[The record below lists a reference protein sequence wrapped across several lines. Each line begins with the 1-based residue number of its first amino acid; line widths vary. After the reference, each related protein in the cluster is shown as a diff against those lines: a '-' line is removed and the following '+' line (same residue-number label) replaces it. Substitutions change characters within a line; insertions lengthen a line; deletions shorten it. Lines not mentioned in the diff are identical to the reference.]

1 MLNCDR
7 CGLYAKGQASICV
20 KKYFK
25 QVTRED
31 YESLDET
38 YKMENK
44 YIISSGYESRYDS
57 ESIRLTGNLSTEK
70 ELRERHPWITN
81 IGNDVDNLCDDCIT
95 KMLIDREA
103 VGETNDTLINPFY
116 TSCCN
121 KLFED
126 VPHYKIFYDVA
137 IVDLFPYLSY
147 FKIINWNVYG
157 HINPKLIYI
166 REEDAFFSF
175 SPSLQCVI
183 CEDCIDKNRDKIN
196 SDVTM
201 IKVIKQQYFPYQYTL
216 ENLRSNCETYIDFPN
231 RGKELTLTSHDN
243 RYPRDIRKYRI
254 NYYYYK
260 SKKNNLLLKRELSLF
275 IAKRNLYLLRKYF
288 PISNDVMSCILKYF

>member
-1 MLNCDR
+1 MLNCDK
-7 CGLYAKGQASICV
+7 CGLYLGGQSSIR
-20 KKYFK
+20 
-25 QVTRED
+25 VTKSCKETKRED

-44 YIISSGYESRYDS
+44 YVICSGYESRYDS
-57 ESIRLTGNLSTEK
+57 ESIRLTGNFSTET
-70 ELRERHPWITN
+70 ELREKHPWITD
-81 IGNDVDNLCDDCIT
+81 IGEDVDNLCDDCIT

-103 VGETNDTLINPFY
+103 VGETNDILTSPFY
-116 TSCCN
+116 TSCCD

-126 VPHYKIFYDVA
+126 VSDYKIFYDVT

-147 FKIINWNVYG
+147 FKIINWKVYG
-157 HINPKLIYI
+157 NIDPPSIYI
-166 REEDAFFSF
+166 KEEDAFFSF

-183 CEDCIDKNRDKIN
+183 CEDCLNKNRDKIN
-196 SDVTM
+196 SDTTM
-201 IKVIKQQYFPYQYTL
+201 IKVIEQQYFPYQYTL

-260 SKKNNLLLKRELSLF
+260 SKKNNLLLKKELSFF

-288 PISNDVMSCILKYF
+288 PISNDVISCILRYF